1 MDGFPLGE
9 QPSGSLGHFDTIRA
23 LLHDLRG
30 PVSVILTLTQGLGDQ
45 PDHRMEVI
53 GAQANWMAS
62 LVDTALDEGGHDEFD
77 VIDVSA
83 LAHLVGGMSA
93 LSSSCE
99 FAVEAPPEISAWA
112 RPVALARA
120 LSCILDNAIRAAGP
134 EGHVVVRVT
143 ENRATGSVEVSVI
156 DDGPGLGRIA
166 SRTSLGLTTTR
177 AMVAACDGAFRLYPG
192 SSTGAV
198 AEIRLQRAPSQLAVG

>member
-1 MDGFPLGE
+1 MDILALTEDRPGT
-9 QPSGSLGHFDTIRA
+9 QGHFDTIRA

-30 PVSVILTLTQGLGDQ
+30 PVAVILALTQGLGDQ
-45 PDHRMEVI
+45 SDHRMKVI

-62 LVDTALDEGGHDEFD
+62 LVEAALDEGGHDEFD
-77 VIDVSA
+77 IVDVSA
-83 LAHLVGGMSA
+83 VADLVGGLSA
-93 LSSSCE
+93 LSTTCE
-99 FAVEAPPEISAWA
+99 FAVEAALEIRAWA

-134 EGHVVVRVT
+134 DGTVVVRVT
-143 ENRATGSVEVSVI
+143 EDLAAGSVDVSVI
-156 DDGPGLGRIA
+156 DNGPGPGRIA

-192 SSTGAV
+192 SSAGAV
-198 AEIRLQRAPSQLAVG
+198 AEIRLQRAQSQLAAG